1 MKTTIVFAYAFIFTL
16 SIVIGYWLGQKST
29 PVPLPPIVQNTETFP
44 LPGQEI
50 TEQINLLV
58 VFVNRID
65 AASTGLQ
72 MIWMVAFNPDA
83 PIKLLPVYPS
93 ATQDYEKDSELKSKF
108 NLQKQE
114 KQFIL
119 DQGFIQML
127 QAQELEWD
135 GVIILDNRAMAY
147 IIDTFGTIRL
157 NDKILDRDQL
167 AAYRFPGD
175 DAKQSN
181 LTYQTLFWREICW
194 NILHS
199 PEDIPKLNKDF
210 NKHASVTFLAK
221 ISKQD
226 WVALLASVKIP
237 SCEFPTY
244 FQNNP

>member
-1 MKTTIVFAYAFIFTL
+1 MKKTIVLAYAFIFTL
-16 SIVIGYWLGQKST
+16 SIVIGYWLGQKFSL
-29 PVPLPPIVQNTETFP
+29 VPTPPIMQTIDSFP
-44 LPGQEI
+44 LPSQET

-65 AASTGLQ
+65 IASTKLQ

-93 ATQDYEKDSELKSKF
+93 ATQDYVKDSELASKF
-108 NLQKQE
+108 NIQKQE
-114 KQFIL
+114 KQVIL
-119 DQGFIQML
+119 DQEFTQIL
-127 QAQELEWD
+127 QTQGLDWD

-147 IIDTFGTIRL
+147 IIDNFGTIRV
-157 NDKILDRDQL
+157 NDETVDRDQL
-167 AAYRFPGD
+167 AAYGFPGD

-181 LTYQTLFWREICW
+181 LNYQTLLWREICW

-199 PEDIPKLNKDF
+199 PEEIPNLNKDF
-210 NKHASVTFLAK
+210 NKHASVTLLEK

-226 WVALLASVKIP
+226 WVALLENVKIP
-237 SCEFPTY
+237 SCEFPMY